1 MADAMQGIM
10 SLPPEMGG
18 METAPQ
24 GFLTPE
30 DENTLNQLRSSVSAK
45 DFGSEMLNAAEQ
57 ADPQSVMQLRMMLQ
71 GLQLP
76 PEFIDL
82 LQQMVDKLLAEPDN
96 YQENRQKFIEE
107 GVPEDLLPPD
117 FDPNFFAALNMALD
131 QVSGPPVQ
139 GFAAGGM
146 AMNPIAGGIAGLGR
160 YGDTML
166 AHITP
171 QEARMLRQQGG
182 AGSINPATG
191 LPEFFNLFKSVGNAF
206 KSVGR
211 AVVGAVKGIGSAI
224 KSFVKSDIGRMITTV
239 AIAYFLGPAA
249 ASMLGATSTVGVAAI
264 SGFVGSAGSTLLS
277 GGSFKDALKAGAIGG
292 VTSGIGAGVMGGSQA
307 FQAGSY
313 GGPTTV
319 GGQYRNFAQ
328 TLSDKTGVGLPGSQ
342 PQTDLTRP
350 SPYDVG
356 MVTPEAAAMPPT
368 SPLTEQAGIGQLGSM
383 QGPMPPVSAPPPVSA
398 EMGAVASPPS
408 LQLGTPPPSA
418 GMTGESLR
426 AAQNVASG
434 QGPISVGQYQGPT
447 SVTPPPPVDVGT
459 SYGFK
464 APGAGPRLDAM
475 ATSASSAGAAPPPSQ
490 GIMDL
495 IGKGEFTQAG
505 KQALQGTKDIYN
517 QYLSPSGIQEAG
529 SGAAQT
535 KALEAVNAL
544 PAGTSEGVK
553 SAVYTKVYEANLP
566 GMVSTYGP
574 LAAAGMGAA
583 YLMGGFEPQPTPKP
597 NIPTSGAELYKR
609 NPYLLEPKINTISAS
624 TGAAYGYATGGIA
637 DLAGGTSK
645 YPRKNGPIDGPGT
658 GTSDSIPAML
668 SDGEFVFTAKAVR
681 AMGKGSRRKGA
692 KRMYALMKAL
702 EKRT

>member
-18 METAPQ
+18 METAPRS
-24 GFLTPE
+24 FLTPE
-30 DENTLNQLRSSVSAK
+30 DENTLNQLRSSVSSQE
-45 DFGSEMLNAAEQ
+45 FSSEMFNAAEQ

-76 PEFIDL
+76 PELIDL
-82 LQQMVDKLLAEPDN
+82 LRQMVDKLLAEPDN
-96 YQENRQKFIEE
+96 YQENRQKFIAE

-117 FDPNFFAALNMALD
+117 FDPSFFVALNMALD

-171 QEARMLRQQGG
+171 QEAMMLRRQGG

-191 LPEFFNLFKSVGNAF
+191 LPEFFNLFKSIGNAF

-211 AVVGAVKGIGSAI
+211 AVVGAVRGIGSAI

-239 AIAYFLGPAA
+239 ALAYFLGPAA
-249 ASMLGATSTVGVAAI
+249 ASMLQVTSTVGVAAI
-264 SGFVGSAGSTLLS
+264 SGFVGSAGSTLLG
-277 GGSFKDALKAGAIGG
+277 GGSFRDALKAGAIGG
-292 VTSGIGAGVMGGSQA
+292 ITSGIGAGAIGGSQA
-307 FQAGSY
+307 LQAGSY
-313 GGPTTV
+313 TGPTTV
-319 GGQYRNFAQ
+319 AGQYRNFAQ
-328 TLSDKTGVGLPGSQ
+328 TLTPTAPPAPVGLS
-342 PQTDLTRP
+342 D
-350 SPYDVG
+350 
-356 MVTPEAAAMPPT
+356 EAAQTLM
-368 SPLTEQAGIGQLGSM
+368 AGGDEAVMGGASRLPQGS
-383 QGPMPPVSAPPPVSA
+383 GYTNVSA
-398 EMGAVASPPS
+398 GDQAVAAADDAMFARSKMMTGPE
-408 LQLGTPPPSA
+408 LQARVSGTPTT
-418 GMTGESLR
+418 GMTGADLR
-426 AAQNVASG
+426 AAQDLAAG
-434 QGPISVGQYQGPT
+434 QAPRTIGQYQLPT
-447 SVTPPPPVDVGT
+447 NAGAPPADVGT
-459 SYGFK
+459 MYGFK
-464 APGAGPRLDAM
+464 APGMAGPRLDAM
-475 ATSASSAGAAPPPSQ
+475 PSSAAGAGAAPPPSQ

-495 IGKGEFTQAG
+495 LGKGEFRQAG
-505 KQALQGTKDIYN
+505 QQALQGTKDIYN

-553 SAVYTKVYEANLP
+553 SAVFTKVYEANLP
-566 GMVSTYGP
+566 GMLATYGP
-574 LAAAGMGAA
+574 LAAAGTGAA
-583 YLMGGFEPQPTPKP
+583 YLMGGFEPQKVPKP
-597 NIPTSGAELYKR
+597 DIPTSGVELYKR
-609 NPYLLEPKINTISAS
+609 NPYLLTPKINTISAS
-624 TGAAYGYATGGIA
+624 TGTPYRYAAGGIA